1 MRNRMGILVVAAVLL
16 AGPSLAFAGDMA
28 GTGSPWAQETG
39 YANQAKGKLV
49 YGLKNVLFG
58 WTELFTQPYEDAQNS
73 ENVFLGIGKGVWNG
87 VGQTVGGA
95 LHAVTF
101 PIPAI
106 DVPLPEGGT
115 HVLSS

>member
-1 MRNRMGILVVAAVLL
+1 MPKRMGILVVVAALV
-16 AGPSLAFAGDMA
+16 AAPSLAFAGDMA
-28 GTGSPWAQETG
+28 GGSPWAQETG
-39 YANQAKGKLV
+39 YANQVKGKLV
-49 YGLKNVLFG
+49 YGVKNVLLG
-58 WTELFTQPYEDAQNS
+58 WTELFSQPYEDAQNG
-73 ENVFLGIGKGVWNG
+73 ENILVGIGKGVWNA

-115 HVLSS
+115 QVFSS